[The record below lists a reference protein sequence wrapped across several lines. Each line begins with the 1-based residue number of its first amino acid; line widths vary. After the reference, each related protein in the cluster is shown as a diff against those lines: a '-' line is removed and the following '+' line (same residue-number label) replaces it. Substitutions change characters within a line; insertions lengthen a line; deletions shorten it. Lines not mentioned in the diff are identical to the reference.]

1 MSMYRAALDFLLY
14 EQGFTQGMLGKKIS
28 DLEAAIAD
36 NSAPKWAKE
45 IDTEFLRAIKKIG
58 NSSIHPNDGD
68 ILKQK
73 EIDEKLLNIVDI
85 VFVELLDK
93 IYEQP
98 IRTKNRL
105 GLLEEK
111 VSILN
116 KKENSEE

>member
-1 MSMYRAALDFLLY
+1 MGKRNRYR
-14 EQGFTQGMLGKKIS
+14 I
-28 DLEAAIAD
+28 
-36 NSAPKWAKE
+36 
-45 IDTEFLRAIKKIG
+45 LRAIKEID
-58 NSSIHPNDGD
+58 NSSIHPNDGE

-105 GLLEEK
+105 GLLKEK

-116 KKENSEE
+116 KKENSKE